1 MEGKNRAVVRLILL
15 AFLLCPVGVVTA
27 RSQSAPQTG
36 DPSKNDSN
44 ATKNSANTKKS
55 GTAAQTQDPA
65 SSTSGN
71 STPATASPTAQPSSP
86 AKGGGM
92 VWVNTASGVY
102 HKPGSRYY
110 GKTKQGKY
118 MTEADAKKA
127 GYHAAAKE

>member
-1 MEGKNRAVVRLILL
+1 LGGKNRTVVQLILL
-15 AFLLCPVGVVTA
+15 AFLLCPGVVTA

-36 DPSKNDSN
+36 DSSKSDSN

-55 GTAAQTQDPA
+55 GTAAQTQAPA

-71 STPATASPTAQPSSP
+71 SAPATASSTPQPSSP

-102 HKPGSRYY
+102 HKLGSRYY
-110 GKTKQGKY
+110 GKTKKGKY